1 MCCEEGSLANR
12 LFATEVQK
20 ATDDVLRAESLLFGL
35 DNRQCTGRTPQ
46 LTSILHWLTWG
57 VQNQGLREEI
67 KRIGAENEKNAKE
80 AHTLAASAHVLSNR
94 NSELVQHNLEL
105 ESENEQLKSARN
117 ELVDKALLFQLQ
129 QEFAAAGEE
138 TKAAKKEIERLKE
151 EYMV

>member
-35 DNRQCTGRTPQ
+35 DKRQDP
-46 LTSILHWLTWG
+46 SIDVKSAL
-57 VQNQGLREEI
+57 VDMEAQNQGLREEI
-67 KRIGAENEKNAKE
+67 KRIGAENEKNVKE

-117 ELVDKALLFQLQ
+117 ELVDKALLFRLQ